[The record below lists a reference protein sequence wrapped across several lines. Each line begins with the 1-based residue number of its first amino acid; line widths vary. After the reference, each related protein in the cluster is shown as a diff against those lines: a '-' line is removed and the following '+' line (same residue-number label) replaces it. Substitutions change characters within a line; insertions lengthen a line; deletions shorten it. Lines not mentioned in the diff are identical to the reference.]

1 MFTHLQFPLKNMKI
15 WLQIGRLEKVNSS
28 CRKSINWNILILE
41 N

>member
-1 MFTHLQFPLKNMKI
+1 MFTHVQFPLKKYENLTANRI
-15 WLQIGRLEKVNSS
+15 EKVNSS